1 MAIITSYSTLLTAVT
16 DYLARSDLSSYAPN
30 FVQNFEERFYRES
43 QNWAS
48 WMEQSFNVTITT
60 AVAAVPADY
69 LGSKSAYISGQ
80 NSPPLKRISLEQ
92 LYARYPRAGSTG
104 VPAYYARNKSN
115 FEFGPIPTGGTL
127 VGTYYGKPTVL
138 RSYTTGGA
146 DAVAH
151 FLIVN
156 APDLLL
162 YGALMEA
169 EPFIKNDPR
178 LETWRLLL
186 QGPPEDRG
194 AGGAIGAY
202 RSRFMEEEHDAPIM
216 VAG

>member
-16 DYLARSDLSSYAPN
+16 DYLARSDLSTYAPN

-48 WMEQSFNVTITT
+48 WMEQSFNVTISSS
-60 AVAAVPADY
+60 VAAIPADY
-69 LGSKSAYISGQ
+69 LGSKIAYISGQ
-80 NSPPLKRISLEQ
+80 SGPPLKRISLEQ
-92 LYARYPRAGSTG
+92 LYARYPRSGSSG
-104 VPAYYARNKSN
+104 IAKYYARNKTN
-115 FEFGPIPTGGTL
+115 FEFGDIPSNGAVL

-162 YGALMEA
+162 YGALLEA
-169 EPFIKNDPR
+169 EPFIQNDAR
-178 LETWRLLL
+178 LVVWQSLH
-186 QGPPEDRG
+186 DR
-194 AGGAIGAY
+194 ALDAY
-202 RSRFMEEEHDAPIM
+202 RSRFMEEEHDAPMM
-216 VAG
+216 VTG